1 MSVFSIVSRIQ
12 SALNRADEVVE
23 NAERK
28 LFRGKSGDEM
38 LAEGIRQAGIL
49 ARRAVSP
56 LQKKLDVEDTSTH
69 D

>member
-12 SALNRADEVVE
+12 SVLNRADEAVE

-28 LFRGKSGDEM
+28 LFRGKSGDEV

-49 ARRAVSP
+49 ARRAIKP
-56 LQKKLDVEDTSTH
+56 LQKKMDVEDTSTH

>member
-1 MSVFSIVSRIQ
+1 MSFKSITNKVSE
-12 SALNRADEVVE
+12 SFATANRAVE

-28 LFRGKSGDEM
+28 LFRGKSGDEV

-49 ARRAVSP
+49 ARRAIKP
-56 LQKKLDVEDTSTH
+56 LQKKLDVENTSTH